1 MRFPFYKQHDTM
13 DCGPTCIR
21 MIATY
26 YGKNFPLQKLRE
38 LSDMSREGV
47 SFLGLSK
54 AAEAI
59 GLKTRAV
66 RLEAA
71 MLVAEVPLPCI
82 IHWKQSHFV
91 VLYKI
96 SKGIAYIADPG
107 KGLIKYTWQEFL
119 QGWMNMQERDQSK
132 GVALLFETTPA
143 FYNAPEEKNNGISF
157 SLIFQYL
164 KKYKK
169 LLFQLVIGLLAS
181 SLLQLLFPFLTQV
194 IVDVGLHEKSMHF
207 IYLILFAQLFLFI
220 GKTSIEVIRS
230 WILLHISTRVNIS
243 ILSDFLIKL
252 MKLPLSFFDTKM
264 FGDILQRINDHH
276 RIERFLTSST
286 LNLLFSFMNLLIF
299 AGVLLFY
306 NVTIFIIFI
315 AGSALYVGWVT
326 LFLKRRRS
334 LDYKA
339 FELNARNQ
347 STIVQLIGG
356 MQEIKLNNC
365 EVQKR
370 WEWENIQ
377 ASLFRFN
384 LQGLKLSQYQ
394 QTGGNFINEMK
405 NILITFFSA
414 SLVLSGDITLG
425 TMLAIQYIIG
435 QLNNPIEQFVE
446 FMTSV
451 QDARIS
457 IERMNEIHQ
466 FKNEEEENKIPHDE
480 VLTADNSI
488 KINHLSFRYPGVEN
502 NILKDI
508 SMEIPENKITAIVG
522 TSGSGKTTLIK
533 LLLKFYQ
540 TSPEEVTVNTT
551 SLENIRHSSWRS
563 NCGAVLQDG
572 FIFSDTIASNIAV
585 GEEVPDKEKL
595 LYAAGT
601 ANILSFIQS
610 LPLGFST
617 KIGAEGN
624 GISQGQ
630 KQRIL
635 IARAI
640 YKNPRYLFFDEATNA
655 LDANNEKIIME
666 NLHEFFKGRTVVV
679 VAHRLSTVKHADQII
694 VINQGKIVER
704 GTHTILCEQKGQYY
718 ELVKNQLELGN

>member
-1 MRFPFYKQHDTM
+1 M